1 MRRSF
6 GEDLDWLAG
15 MLRWFLGEGVREF
28 HAGASSGAADF
39 GFFGS
44 PSPAV
49 ARPTA
54 FATENYLSDLTLV
67 STCLW
72 LRIYESYRELL
83 PISVDTKF
91 GCFMGPEVTNAE
103 AET

>member
-1 MRRSF
+1 
-6 GEDLDWLAG
+6 
-15 MLRWFLGEGVREF
+15 MLRWFLGEGVHEF
-28 HAGASSGAADF
+28 HAGAFSGAADF

-67 STCLW
+67 STRLW

-83 PISVDTKF
+83 PVSLDTKF
-91 GCFMGPEVTNAE
+91 GRFMEPEVTNAE
-103 AET
+103 GET

>member
-1 MRRSF
+1 MACRDVSLVPRRGRPRVSRA
-6 GEDLDWLAG
+6 L
-15 MLRWFLGEGVREF
+15 LRARPI
-28 HAGASSGAADF
+28 

-54 FATENYLSDLTLV
+54 FATENCLSDLTLV
-67 STCLW
+67 STRLW

-83 PISVDTKF
+83 PVSLDTKF
-91 GCFMGPEVTNAE
+91 GCFMEPEVTNAE